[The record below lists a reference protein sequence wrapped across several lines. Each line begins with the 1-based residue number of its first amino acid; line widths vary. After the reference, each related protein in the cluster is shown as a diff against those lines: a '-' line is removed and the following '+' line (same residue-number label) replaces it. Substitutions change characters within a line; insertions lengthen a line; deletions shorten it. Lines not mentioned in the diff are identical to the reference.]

1 MMTPPNRKYDRL
13 TRDNAVLLLIDE
25 QVGILT
31 GIRDMDVTELRRN
44 VVGLA
49 KAARILDV
57 PTILSATMPSFWGP
71 VLPELIAALPNTE
84 IIERTTLNAWDE
96 PRVRHAVEAT
106 GRKKL
111 IIGGIATEV
120 CLTFPALAATA
131 DGYDVYA
138 AVDASGHF
146 NKNAAVTGVMR
157 MLQAGVIVSNSGPI
171 VMEML
176 NDNADPKAR
185 DVYAAL
191 EMPHATLIGQM
202 MMSSN
207 KKQQLHDAPPSEKQS
222 SSQDVLA

>member
-1 MMTPPNRKYDRL
+1 MTPPNSKYDRL

-25 QVGILT
+25 QVAILT
-31 GIRDMDVTELRRN
+31 GIRDMDTTELRRN

-49 KAARILDV
+49 KAAKILDV
-57 PTILSATMPSFWGP
+57 PTILTATMPSFWGP

-96 PRVRHAVEAT
+96 PRVRHAVETT

-138 AVDASGHF
+138 AVDSSGHF
-146 NKNAAVTGVMR
+146 SRNAAVTGVLR
-157 MLQAGVIVSNSGPI
+157 MLQAGVIVTNSVPI

-191 EMPHATLIGQM
+191 EIPHATLIGQL
-202 MMSSN
+202 MSSN
-207 KKQQLHDAPPSEKQS
+207 EKLHAQPSEKH

>member
-1 MMTPPNRKYDRL
+1 MTNPNREYDRL

-49 KAARILDV
+49 KAAKILDV
-57 PTILSATMPSFWGP
+57 PTILTATTPSLWGP

-84 IIERTTLNAWDE
+84 IIERTKLNAWDE
-96 PRVRHAVEAT
+96 PRVRGAVEAT

-120 CLTFPALAATA
+120 CLTFAALAATA
-131 DGYDVYA
+131 AGYNVYA

-146 NKNAAVTGVMR
+146 NRNAAVTGVLR
-157 MLQAGVIVSNSGPI
+157 MHQAGVIVTNSGPV

-176 NDNADPKAR
+176 DDNADPKAR
-185 DVYAAL
+185 DVYGAL
-191 EMPHATLIGQM
+191 EMPHATLIGQL
-202 MMSSN
+202 MSSN
-207 KKQQLHDAPPSEKQS
+207 EKLHAPSSEKHP
-222 SSQDVLA
+222 SQDVVA